1 MKKIFV
7 KDIMV
12 PLHKYATVHEESLL
26 IHAIRA
32 LEEAQ
37 RAFEES
43 PYVHRAVLVYD
54 DSRRIVGKLSQWDVI
69 RSLEP
74 KYDLLGDLRSTS
86 LSGLSPEFL
95 KSMMEKENL
104 WQEDLDAVCN
114 RVAKKRVKDV
124 MYRPSEGEKIE
135 EDATLGA
142 ALHMFVIGHH
152 QSLLVTKG
160 KEIVGILRLTDVF
173 KLLCERMKQCAIQ

>member
-114 RVAKKRVKDV
+114 RVAKNRVK
-124 MYRPSEGEKIE
+124 
-135 EDATLGA
+135 
-142 ALHMFVIGHH
+142 
-152 QSLLVTKG
+152 
-160 KEIVGILRLTDVF
+160 
-173 KLLCERMKQCAIQ
+173 